1 MSMGDEE
8 QTDSD
13 NESGV
18 NEYLDTWEEGPAFG
32 VGEDKDPI
40 CEIPVDKWV
49 SELKISST
57 SEVPIPEN
65 LVDQVIG
72 QEAASIV
79 VRKAAEQRR
88 HMIMVGEPG
97 TGKSMLARSMTEF
110 LPKDSMEDVLV
121 YRNVEDENEP
131 KVRTCLLYTSPS
143 PRD

>member
-1 MSMGDEE
+1 MGDED
-8 QTDSD
+8 QTDSA
-13 NESGV
+13 NEPDAD
-18 NEYLDTWEEGPAFG
+18 EYLDTWEEGPAFG

-40 CEIPVDKWV
+40 CETPVEAWV

-57 SEVPIPEN
+57 EEVPIPEN

-121 YRNVEDENEP
+121 
-131 KVRTCLLYTSPS
+131 
-143 PRD
+143 